1 MWAVRWPWSKGSGT
15 GEEPGRGPESP
26 HGLGVASA
34 LGLLSHGAVVIDVRS
49 RREFVRG
56 HLPGARLVEAKGLR
70 EDPVEEIWG
79 DDPLAET
86 DRPVIVV
93 STTGARATAA
103 AALLR
108 RAGLDAWALTGGLGA
123 WLGDGQVLVPGPP
136 R

>member
-1 MWAVRWPWSKGSGT
+1 MRWPWNRASAASRKQGRSGA
-15 GEEPGRGPESP
+15 SP
-26 HGLGVASA
+26 HGLDVAPA
-34 LGLLSHGAVVIDVRS
+34 LDLMSHGAAVIDVRS
-49 RREFVRG
+49 RKEFVRG
-56 HLPGARLVEAKGLR
+56 HLPGARLVEVKALHA
-70 EDPVEEIWG
+70 DPLEAIWG

-93 STTGARATAA
+93 STTGARAAGA

-108 RAGLDAWALTGGLGA
+108 RSGLDAWALSGGLGA